1 MVTKPPNLAYP
12 VLYPCFLLLL
22 EVAGCKPSVDSTLS
36 DGLQAF
42 PHRGLAASNVATIE
56 SASNVTAAITTNV
69 TTGSTDHVT
78 IVDPNAVAMAT
89 NASVAELVA
98 PNTTINGLVTAA
110 LLDDAAY
117 VAAPV
122 PVVSSTI
129 LNISANNA
137 SASVLVS
144 LTAIHTTLG
153 IALTNQILA
162 TSMMDS

>member
-1 MVTKPPNLAYP
+1 M
-12 VLYPCFLLLL
+12 
-22 EVAGCKPSVDSTLS
+22 S

-42 PHRGLAASNVATIE
+42 PHRSLTASNIATIE

-69 TTGSTDHVT
+69 TTGSTNNVT
-78 IVDPNAVAMAT
+78 VVDPNAVAMTT

-144 LTAIHTTLG
+144 LTAL
-153 IALTNQILA
+153 LT
-162 TSMMDS
+162 

>member
-1 MVTKPPNLAYP
+1 MLSKFA
-12 VLYPCFLLLL
+12 
-22 EVAGCKPSVDSTLS
+22 ECKPTVDSTLS
-36 DGLQAF
+36 DGLQAS
-42 PHRGLAASNVATIE
+42 PHRSLMASNIATIE
-56 SASNVTAAITTNV
+56 SANNVTAAITTNV
-69 TTGSTDHVT
+69 TTGSTDDVT
-78 IVDPNAVAMAT
+78 VVDPNAVAMT
-89 NASVAELVA
+89 TTSSVAELVA

-144 LTAIHTTLG
+144 LTAIHTALG
-153 IALTNQILA
+153 VA
-162 TSMMDS
+162 